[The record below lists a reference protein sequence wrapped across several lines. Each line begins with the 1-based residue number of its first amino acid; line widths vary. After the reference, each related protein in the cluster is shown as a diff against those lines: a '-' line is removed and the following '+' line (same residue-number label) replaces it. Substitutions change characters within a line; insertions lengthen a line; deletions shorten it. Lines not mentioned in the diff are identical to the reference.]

1 MAEHRTLETS
11 LRPFSDGMSEG
22 VSATTTS
29 IAALAR
35 DTAAL
40 AKPRITAL
48 ALIVAAGSMLLAPGH
63 VPLADALWSL
73 FGIGAAVAGAGALNM
88 LVERDVDALMDR
100 TADRPLPARRMSAL
114 WALFVGA
121 SLSGIAQF
129 ALVRHASALTV
140 ALTAFSLFVYVL
152 VYTPMKRT
160 SPWALVVGA
169 VPGAM
174 PALMGSSSISA
185 TFDKP
190 GVALFAFVLLWQIP
204 HFLAIALYREREY
217 VAAGMK
223 VAPAVWGRRSARIAL
238 VASAAML
245 ALCGV
250 ALSFMHVG
258 GKITLVVAIAS
269 GAWFVA
275 LCVRAR
281 ARRVFRGSLVYITV
295 LFGALAIDTLV
306 ARL

>member
-1 MAEHRTLETS
+1 MVEHSTLNAS
-11 LRPFSDGMSEG
+11 VGPLPDALAG
-22 VSATTTS
+22 TTTS
-29 IAALAR
+29 LLAFTR

-40 AKPRITAL
+40 AKPRITAM
-48 ALIVAAGSMLLAPGH
+48 ALVVAAGSMLLAPGH
-63 VPLADALWSL
+63 VPLVDALWSL

-100 TADRPLPARRMSAL
+100 TADRPLPARRMGAL
-114 WALFVGA
+114 WALLVGTA
-121 SLSGIAQF
+121 LSAGALF
-129 ALVRHASALTV
+129 TLVRHATPLTV

-169 VPGAM
+169 IPGAM
-174 PALMGSSSISA
+174 PALMGSSAISG
-185 TFDKP
+185 TFDRA
-190 GVALFAFVLLWQIP
+190 GLALFAFVALWQIP

-223 VAPAVWGRRSARIAL
+223 VVPAVWGRKNARTIL
-238 VASAAML
+238 VASAALL
-245 ALCGV
+245 AVCGV
-250 ALSFMHVG
+250 ALSAAHVG
-258 GKITLVVAIAS
+258 SKVTLLVSLVS

-275 LCVRAR
+275 LCIRAR

-295 LFGALAIDTLV
+295 VFAALAIDTFI